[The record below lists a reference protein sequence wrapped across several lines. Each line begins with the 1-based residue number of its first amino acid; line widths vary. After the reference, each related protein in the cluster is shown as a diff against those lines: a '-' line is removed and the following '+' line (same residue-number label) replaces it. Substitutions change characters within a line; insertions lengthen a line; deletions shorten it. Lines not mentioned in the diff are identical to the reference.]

1 MRRGRSLHRSAFA
14 AVAAVVLSATGVLT
28 GCGVSVDDAP
38 RDIATEPDGMTVEAS
53 GAVPSEAVGSGRIF
67 LVAGGSTG
75 QAARIE
81 SVTRDLDDDVGRA
94 ASALIAGPNS
104 DETSAGLRTSLPAE
118 LTVADARRVGNVVV
132 IDVSPELGELPGSSL
147 ILALAQIV
155 YTFDDLEGIEA
166 VSVTVDGDQRPWPDG
181 TGGLTSEPL
190 SVFDYPGLERTSQP
204 AYPAVPG
211 A

>member
-14 AVAAVVLSATGVLT
+14 ALAAVVLSATAVVT

-38 RDIATEPDGMTVEAS
+38 RDIATEPDAPTVEAS

-75 QAARIE
+75 EAARIE

-104 DETSAGLRTSLPAE
+104 DEMSAGLRTSLPAE
-118 LTVADARRVGNVVV
+118 LTVTDARRVGNVVV
-132 IDVSPELGELPGSSL
+132 IDVSPELGELSGSSL

-190 SVFDYPGLERTSQP
+190 SVVDYPGLERTSQP
-204 AYPAVPG
+204 AYPATAG